1 MANKNI
7 ILKPNNIKSQAT
19 VKSSQFYKGFSTVD
33 ESAISTRLY
42 DFELVKQDLLNQ
54 FNTRRGE
61 RVMNPSFGTI
71 IWDLLYEPLTPNV
84 KQQIAED
91 IDAII
96 ARDPRIVPLQVNIV
110 EQENGFYIELTLKYS
125 STDQSDQVILSFDR
139 KLGLLS

>member
-1 MANKNI
+1 MAHKNI
-7 ILKPNNIKSQAT
+7 VLKPNNIKSQAT